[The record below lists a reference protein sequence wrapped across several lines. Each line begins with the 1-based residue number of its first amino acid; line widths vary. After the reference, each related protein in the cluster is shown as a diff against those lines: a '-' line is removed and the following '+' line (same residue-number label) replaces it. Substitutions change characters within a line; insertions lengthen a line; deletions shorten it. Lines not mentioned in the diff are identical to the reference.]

1 MYVCVGASSGGLVR
15 WKGKVIRLAPL
26 QNLMWW
32 GSRHWLLLIVIITFR
47 FSVFTVDGSGRR
59 QATGGSRCRWAGQCN
74 DSGRRRSLVLRLHR
88 NPPLG
93 GGHYER
99 LTLSLLSNFWAT
111 NSRPSH
117 RLSLRQDFSLFRDIS
132 AIDSAGGRCHM
143 AASVECT
150 RRGHRTSAHRVLGQS
165 HMATWHQTPDNRNYN
180 D

>member
-1 MYVCVGASSGGLVR
+1 MYVCFGASSGGLVR

-99 LTLSLLSNFWAT
+99 LTLSLFFGFLGDELAAQSQAQFVAGFLAFSGYFGYWLGRRTLPHGGLSWMHPT
-111 NSRPSH
+111 RSQDIGPPRSRSKSH
-117 RLSLRQDFSLFRDIS
+117 
-132 AIDSAGGRCHM
+132 
-143 AASVECT
+143 
-150 RRGHRTSAHRVLGQS
+150 GHL
-165 HMATWHQTPDNRNYN
+165 TPDPR
-180 D
+180 